1 MSHYDPLG
9 TVNEVFRLLAPDAR
23 VVWERDDKG
32 EINHVKYNTIEA
44 ASKARDAVME
54 ETNKNDATALNKIE
68 EDHLAEELIEEKPSR
83 DALADY
89 YAAVSDAI
97 RNNTPMPEP
106 YSVSDDSDSAS
117 ETGDV
122 QENKEKQSVHDTPG
136 STSKE
141 KKKVMI
147 CEEDHRMPATTHQE
161 YVEAREKGGREKAG
175 KEKVGK
181 EKADKEKADKEK
193 STLPSTAADK
203 KGKKRKSN
211 GNEDAATD
219 AKKPKQRQSNGEE
232 HVANGHTADNS
243 GINSGPSSEERSSKK
258 RVAEEMEDGDV
269 EENKSVRSIKKMKK
283 KGKSAQK

>member
-32 EINHVKYNTIEA
+32 EINHIKYNTIEA
-44 ASKARDAVME
+44 ASKARDVVME
-54 ETNKNDATALNKIE
+54 ETNKNDVAALKKIE
-68 EDHLAEELIEEKPSR
+68 EEHLAEELIEEKPSH

-89 YAAVSDAI
+89 YAAISDAI
-97 RNNTPMPEP
+97 RNNTAMPEP
-106 YSVSDDSDSAS
+106 YTVSDDSDSDSDIQESKERKAVP
-117 ETGDV
+117 ETPGSTS
-122 QENKEKQSVHDTPG
+122 KEKKAIPETPG

-147 CEEDHRMPATTHQE
+147 CEEDHRMPATTHHE
-161 YVEAREKGGREKAG
+161 YVEAREKGGKEKAG
-175 KEKVGK
+175 KEK
-181 EKADKEKADKEK
+181 
-193 STLPSTAADK
+193 STLPPTAADK
-203 KGKKRKSN
+203 KGKKRQSN

-219 AKKPKQRQSNGEE
+219 AKKPKQRQSNGGD
-232 HVANGHTADNS
+232 HGANGHTADKS

-258 RVAEEMEDGDV
+258 HIAEEMEDGDV